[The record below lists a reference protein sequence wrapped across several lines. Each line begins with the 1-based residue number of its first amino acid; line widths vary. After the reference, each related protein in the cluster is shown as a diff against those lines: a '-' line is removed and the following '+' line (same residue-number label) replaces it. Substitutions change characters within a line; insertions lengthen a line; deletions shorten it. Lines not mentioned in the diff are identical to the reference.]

1 MHTSHDEM
9 LEAIGNDVD
18 SPLRLSRPD
27 AIAFGAAYD
36 ADGNGLGFGDEFIR
50 AAVTIDGVCG
60 PDTAYR
66 YFDSMESAA
75 RVARR
80 LWIARERVDGAIGR
94 VSAFV
99 LIVE

>member
-9 LEAIGNDVD
+9 LEALANDVD
-18 SPLRLSRPD
+18 SPIRLSRRD
-27 AIAFGAAYD
+27 AIAFGEAYD
-36 ADGNGLGFGDEFIR
+36 ADGNGLGYGDELVR

-66 YFDSMESAA
+66 SFDSMKAAA

-80 LWIARERVDGAIGR
+80 LWIARERADGAIGR